1 MYCIPDICMLKNSLA
16 HADTYK
22 NCSEEC
28 KAMKNIHVKLIL
40 SALLVSVS
48 AFNPLFAL
56 STSAKSQDDYIY
68 LMHHLR
74 DVQVM
79 IENFANDEQKKK
91 YEEISS
97 DFRNAAVSYYA
108 HDFVFFD
115 KNAKKH
121 RRKFFLIKLKLAD
134 LLDGMAQSYLS
145 RANNILQGVSK
156 DSFSILIKFNKG
168 GYRKYFTKAID
179 PVSMI
184 GGDRIYK
191 SEEYHLYYNKS
202 TIERYLRKGYKIYQD
217 AENIYKNP
225 DMNVIKNKKEKNDY
239 DVDYMV
245 DSFLTII
252 KNCREAKQYGIE
264 IYKIIRKNNIYA
276 IQNKYDTYNI
286 PISNPEPIFDVRIP
300 ENYKIDA
307 NDNIRLIH
315 SHELKKLPADFPKSP
330 SVE

>member
-1 MYCIPDICMLKNSLA
+1 MYSIHDIHMLKYGFEN
-16 HADTYK
+16 ADTYK
-22 NCSEEC
+22 NYSIEC
-28 KAMKNIHVKLIL
+28 KAMKNIHFKLFLTTIIAAI
-40 SALLVSVS
+40 SAS
-48 AFNPLFAL
+48 NPVYSL

-79 IENFANDEQKKK
+79 IENFANEDQRKK

-97 DFRNAAVSYYA
+97 DFRNAAISFYA
-108 HDFVFFD
+108 HDFVFYD

-121 RRKFFLIKLKLAD
+121 RRKFYLVKLKLAE

-145 RANNILQGVSK
+145 RAKDILQGVSK

-168 GYRKYFTKAID
+168 GYSKYFTKPID
-179 PVSMI
+179 PVSVI
-184 GGDRIYK
+184 GGEKIYK

-202 TIERYLRKGYKIYQD
+202 TIERYLRKGYKIFQD
-217 AENIYKNP
+217 AENIYKHP
-225 DMNVIKNKKEKNDY
+225 DMEVVKGKKEKNDY

-245 DSFLTII
+245 DSFLTVI

-276 IQNKYDTYNI
+276 IQKKYDNYNI

-307 NDNIRLIH
+307 NDNIKLIH
-315 SHELKKLPADFPKSP
+315 AHEAKKVPADFPKSP
-330 SVE
+330 SIE